1 MNLSQLQTMLWL
13 RWRLTRNQ
21 WRRYGA
27 LNAAIMVVFAYL
39 ALVVAVLGSIAGVA
53 GGFFVLAQTRPEN
66 AMVVFD
72 ALIIAFLFMWLMG
85 LFTELQQS
93 QMLDLS
99 HFLHLPVAL
108 RDVFLLN
115 YLASLFSLSII
126 TFLPAMLGLTL
137 GLTFG
142 RGPHMLLLLPL
153 VVGFFFMITTWT
165 HCLRGWLAAL
175 MINKRRRQAVIMG
188 ITFGFILAFQL
199 PNLVMNGWIRYRE
212 KHPPP
217 VSAPPPPPLP
227 KASDHLIQQR
237 IEESQRIQAERQIA
251 EEQRIEAAFDMAHR
265 VVPLLWLPNGAWAL
279 SEGHVTPA
287 IWSALGML
295 GIGALGFTRA
305 YRGTVRF
312 YTGSE
317 TAKATPKKD
326 TEKRPAKEDAGKKR
340 TLVERKL
347 PLVPEPAGAM
357 ALATLRS
364 MSRAPEIKMALVMNV
379 LVFGIIGSG
388 MFLRNKGTP
397 PFDIRPFLASGTVA
411 VTFLGLTQL
420 LFNHF
425 GYDRTGFRALALLPT
440 PRRYI
445 LFGKNLALSVV
456 ALIVFSCFLVLAT
469 ALAHLRFL
477 DVLAAGLSFL
487 VVFLLMSA
495 LGNLA
500 SILVPYR
507 IAAGA
512 RKPTKMKSVTALM
525 IFVSHLISI
534 VAILPAF
541 LSPLL
546 GMAIAHFT
554 PLPAAVATL
563 LSATFLAALAAL
575 LYWLTLAPLGRLME
589 RRESRVLEVVTQ
601 EVE

>member
-1 MNLSQLQTMLWL
+1 MNLSQLRTMLWL

-21 WRRYGA
+21 WRRHGA
-27 LNAAIMVVFAYL
+27 LNAAIMIVFAYL

-53 GGFFVLAQTRPEN
+53 GGFFALSNTRPED

-115 YLASLFSLSII
+115 YAASLFSLSIL

-137 GLTFG
+137 GLTLG

-153 VVGFFFMITTWT
+153 VIGFFFMITTWT

-188 ITFGFILAFQL
+188 ITFGFILIFQL
-199 PNLVMNGWIRYRE
+199 PNFVMNAWIRYRE
-212 KHPPP
+212 KHPAP
-217 VSAPPPPPLP
+217 VSAPLPPPPPLP

-237 IEESQRIQAERQIA
+237 IEESQRIEAERRIG

-265 VVPLLWLPNGAWAL
+265 IVPPLWLPNGAWAL
-279 SEGHVTPA
+279 SEGHVAPA

-295 GIGALGFTRA
+295 GIGAWGFARA

-312 YTGSE
+312 YTGGE
-317 TAKATPKKD
+317 NVKKL
-326 TEKRPAKEDAGKKR
+326 PAKIIQDRPTTHKK

-347 PLVPEPAGAM
+347 PLIPEPAGAM

-364 MSRAPEIKMALVMNV
+364 MLRAPEVKMALVMNV
-379 LVFGIIGSG
+379 VVFGIIGSG
-388 MFLRNKGTP
+388 MFMRNRGAP
-397 PFDIRPFLASGTVA
+397 PFEYRPLLASGAVA

-440 PRRYI
+440 PRRQI
-445 LFGKNLALSVV
+445 LLGKNLALSVL
-456 ALIVFSCFLVLAT
+456 AFIVFSCFLVLAT

-477 DVLAAGLSFL
+477 DVLAAGLSF
-487 VVFLLMSA
+487 VIVFLLMST

-507 IAAGA
+507 VAAGA
-512 RKPTKMKSVTALM
+512 KKPTKMKAVTALM
-525 IFVSHLISI
+525 VFISHISSML
-534 VAILPAF
+534 AILPAF
-541 LSPLL
+541 LPPLL
-546 GMAIAHFT
+546 GMLIAHFT
-554 PLPAAVATL
+554 PLPAPAATL
-563 LSATFLAALAAL
+563 LCATVLATLAAL

-589 RRESRVLEVVTQ
+589 RRETKILEVVTQ
-601 EVE
+601 EIE